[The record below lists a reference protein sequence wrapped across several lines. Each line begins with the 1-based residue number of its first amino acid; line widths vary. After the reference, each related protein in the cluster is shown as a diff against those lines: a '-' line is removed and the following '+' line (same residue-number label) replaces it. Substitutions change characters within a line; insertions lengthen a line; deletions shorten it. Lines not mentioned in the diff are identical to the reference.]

1 VAILLC
7 ELGVDGI
14 DLNMG
19 CPAKSVANGGAG
31 AGLIRT
37 PELAQRL
44 VQETKAG
51 VQDWCN
57 GATLDDCPAIPPHI
71 AIHAAVLRDA
81 LRPLEG
87 SCLRHPIPVSVKTRI
102 GYETPV
108 VDVWIPRLLAAEPAV
123 ISLHGRTLRQGYK
136 GQADWAEIAR
146 AAELSKGSETL
157 IFGNGDIPSAADGR
171 RRARQYG
178 LDGVLIG
185 RAAFGNPFVFQ
196 QEDEPTTAPPGRMIQ
211 MALEHALLYEKT
223 FCRYER
229 YRFLPMR
236 KHLSWYVKSIRGAS
250 RLRAQLVETN
260 GVREVTMRLR
270 ESGLLALP

>member
-1 VAILLC
+1 
-7 ELGVDGI
+7 
-14 DLNMG
+14 
-19 CPAKSVANGGAG
+19 
-31 AGLIRT
+31 
-37 PELAQRL
+37 

-81 LRPLEG
+81 LWRAEAG
-87 SCLRHPIPVSVKTRI
+87 TLRVRLRRRIPVSVKTRI

-108 VDVWIPRLLAAEPAV
+108 IDGWIPRLLAAEPAV

-146 AAELSKGSETL
+146 AAELGKGSGTL

-196 QEDEPTTAPPGRMIQ
+196 PEDEPAPAPPGQMIQ
-211 MALEHALLYEKT
+211 MALEHARLYEKT

-236 KHLSWYVKSIRGAS
+236 KHLGWYVKNIRGAS
-250 RLRAQLVETN
+250 RLRAGLVETN
-260 GVREVTMRLR
+260 SVCEVMMRLR